1 MDWFRFR
8 SQLYFAMMPGNA
20 PAQKPSSYGG
30 GNGGSH
36 LDRNTRDQRDQLR
49 FMYQTTAKGRGK
61 SYQDWVQSWRQ
72 CRQYSVGVDA
82 NCLEG
87 PLTASNHHST
97 HGAGKL
103 FGLGSHH
110 SSQRGGKLLIHYLGG
125 KPSIIT
131 WGWEAPF
138 STWAGK
144 PSFITWGWEAPY
156 STWAGK
162 PPIK

>member
-87 PLTASNHHST
+87 PLTAFNHHST
-97 HGAGKL
+97 HGAGKH

-110 SSQRGGKLLIHYLGG
+110 SSQRGGKLLIHYLGWEAINHYMG
-125 KPSIIT
+125 LGSSFFYL
-131 WGWEAPF
+131 GWEAIIHYMGLGSSLF
-138 STWAGK
+138 YL
-144 PSFITWGWEAPY
+144 GWEAPY
-156 STWAGK
+156 
-162 PPIK
+162 